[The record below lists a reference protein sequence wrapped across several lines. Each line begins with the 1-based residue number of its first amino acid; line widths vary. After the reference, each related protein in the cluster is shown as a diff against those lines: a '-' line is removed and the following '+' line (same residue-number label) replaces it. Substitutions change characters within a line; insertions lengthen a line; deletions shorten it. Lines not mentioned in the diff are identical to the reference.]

1 MRRFRYKNKNRRVFI
16 IGLLIFLETL
26 YIIIFVGNKITPKL
40 IQVIKN
46 NLQIYTNNIIRDY
59 VDVNVLADENLNEII
74 DFVKSDNGNI
84 IGVDYNMYKAYNL
97 LGKISQNIKN
107 NVNKY
112 IKYDS
117 YASFTNNGLIL
128 RYPIGLASNNIFLN
142 NLGFK
147 VPIKVILDRSVLCGL
162 ITKVSNYGL
171 NNVVISIYL
180 NVNIYSNII
189 SSQVEVIHNKY
200 EILLDSSIVMGQVP
214 SYLNGRIESSSP
226 IIND

>member
-1 MRRFRYKNKNRRVFI
+1 
-16 IGLLIFLETL
+16 
-26 YIIIFVGNKITPKL
+26 
-40 IQVIKN
+40 
-46 NLQIYTNNIIRDY
+46 
-59 VDVNVLADENLNEII
+59 
-74 DFVKSDNGNI
+74 
-84 IGVDYNMYKAYNL
+84 MYKAYNL

-162 ITKVSNYGL
+162 ITKVSNYGI